1 MISAKTSEFKA
12 RLAYYLGLARSGR
25 EVVVKDR
32 DTPVARLVPYKLDES
47 PKSLVITPRDPA
59 APPLGKIAVRGTK
72 VSGVDTLALLLDDRS
87 RR

>member
-12 RLAYYLGLARSGR
+12 RLAHYLGLARNGR

-32 DTPVARLVPYKLDES
+32 DTPVARLVPYKLDAT
-47 PKSLVITPRDPA
+47 PKPLVITPRDPA
-59 APPLGKIAVRGTK
+59 APPLGKIRVRGID
-72 VSGVDTLALLLDDRS
+72 VANVDTLSLLLDDRS

>member
-12 RLAYYLGLARSGR
+12 RLAHYLGLARSGR

-32 DTPVARLVPYKLDES
+32 DTPVARLVPYKVDAPTNL
-47 PKSLVITPRDPA
+47 LVITPKDPS
-59 APPLGKIAVRGTK
+59 APPLGKVAVRGTK
-72 VSGVDTLALLLDDRS
+72 VADVDTLSQLLDDRS